1 MIFNPYW
8 LNINDM
14 LPEISLNILD
24 IANNSIRA
32 GANLIEIEIRIHKD
46 TNKLLLIITD
56 NGSGMNKDM
65 MANVEDPFFT
75 SRTTRNIGLG
85 IPFLKSAALIT
96 GGSFNIESEPGE
108 GTKISAE
115 FVLSH
120 IDCMPLG
127 DISSTIYALIISN
140 AQIDFIYTYKLDNK
154 SFQLD
159 TRQFRNILGSIP
171 LDVPE
176 VSAYIMEYLIENHK
190 MVNGDFHV

>member
-32 GANLIEIEIRIHKD
+32 GANLIEIVIRIHKV
-46 TNKLLLIITD
+46 TNRLLLIITD
-56 NGSGMNKDM
+56 NGSGMSKDIL
-65 MANVEDPFFT
+65 ANVEDPFFT
-75 SRTTRNIGLG
+75 SRTTRSIGLG
-85 IPFLKSAALIT
+85 IPFLKSAALTT
-96 GGSFNIESEPGE
+96 GDSFHIESEPGL
-108 GTKISAE
+108 GSKISAE
-115 FVLSH
+115 FVISH

-127 DISSTIYALIISN
+127 DISSTIHALIISN
-140 AQIDFIYTYKLDNK
+140 TQIDFIYTYELDDK

-159 TRQFRNILGSIP
+159 TRQFRNILGAIP

-176 VSAYIMEYLIENHK
+176 VSAYIMEYLKENHK
-190 MVNGDFHV
+190 MVNGDFHI